1 MEYLH
6 LLKEFISII
15 LTPWTMGFIISLLSL
30 LFLLLKQ
37 YKRATKYLT
46 ISIVWMLLISSST
59 LGDLMIKPLES
70 SYVKLEQAPKNIKY
84 ILLLGGEKERRAWE
98 ALRVHKLLPDSTI
111 ITSGFTEFDKISYA
125 EKTANMLIDAGIK
138 KEQIK
143 MFTQTKTTSDEAQE
157 MKKLVG
163 EAPFILITAAYHMPR
178 AMMLFKKSGLNP
190 IPAPADFYNFNENA
204 SISVLHRKHL
214 KNVEYAWH
222 EYLGL
227 VLYKLQGKI

>member
-1 MEYLH
+1 MVSWSEH
-6 LLKEFISII
+6 LLGRVNNIYSC
-15 LTPWTMGFIISLLSL
+15 
-30 LFLLLKQ
+30 
-37 YKRATKYLT
+37 R
-46 ISIVWMLLISSST
+46 ST
-59 LGDLMIKPLES
+59 GT
-70 SYVKLEQAPKNIKY
+70 KNIQY

-98 ALRVHKLLPDSTI
+98 ALRVHKLLPESTI

-163 EAPFILITAAYHMPR
+163 AEPFILITAAYHMPR

-204 SISVLHRKHL
+204 SVSVLQRKHL